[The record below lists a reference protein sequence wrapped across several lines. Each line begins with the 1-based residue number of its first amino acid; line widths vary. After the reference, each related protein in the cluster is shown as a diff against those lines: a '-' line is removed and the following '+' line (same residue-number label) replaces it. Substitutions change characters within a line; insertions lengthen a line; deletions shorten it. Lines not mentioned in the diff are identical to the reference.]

1 LELEGEL
8 AQWGPGEE
16 RSASIHVNQWLAL
29 LSKLVAL
36 DTPLRATV
44 VGEISDLLGAT
55 ASRLPQV
62 EWFAHLGLLLGW
74 ARESGQLDLVVRTL
88 GKSQNPALRA
98 YARLETLL
106 DSPDVR

>member
-1 LELEGEL
+1 MAGAALEAGGTRY
-8 AQWGPGEE
+8 AAA
-16 RSASIHVNQWLAL
+16 RN
-29 LSKLVAL
+29 
-36 DTPLRATV
+36 R

>member
-1 LELEGEL
+1 
-8 AQWGPGEE
+8 
-16 RSASIHVNQWLAL
+16 
-29 LSKLVAL
+29 
-36 DTPLRATV
+36 
-44 VGEISDLLGAT
+44 
-55 ASRLPQV
+55 V